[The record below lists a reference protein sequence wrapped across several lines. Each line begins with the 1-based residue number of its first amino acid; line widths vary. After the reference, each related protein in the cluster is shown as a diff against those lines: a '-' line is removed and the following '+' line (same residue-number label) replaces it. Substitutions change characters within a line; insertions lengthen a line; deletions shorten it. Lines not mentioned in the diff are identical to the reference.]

1 MENNIEIISASWD
14 GTDLTFS
21 SKILSRKTRDEQKVS
36 KNKNAEV
43 IHGSSTE
50 FELMMRF
57 HQETNIIIAS
67 NIARRAL
74 EKSASSLNEEQRLAY
89 DQANLHLSGQAQSPL
104 LMVITGDGGSGKS
117 YLTKTICKSAF
128 LMYGRQLHDR
138 FPSLALD
145 CKCKDSALRML
156 TNQTISVDQ
165 IGDLKHRLST
175 CVLFIL
181 KNVQF
186 LSLEEL
192 YQISNRMGLLN
203 GKPHLAFGG
212 TNTILEGNLYQRHH
226 YVNGTHLIGENILE
240 TNLRAKA
247 GHSIL
252 EQLNYFVNL
261 GVPMT
266 DLKKKMKFNSDS
278 CHEAPYHTNN
288 SSGLVELLL
297 KQKHNENQNE
307 DNK

>member
-1 MENNIEIISASWD
+1 MENNNIEIISASWD

-21 SKILSRKTRDEQKVS
+21 SKILSRETRDEKKVCKS
-36 KNKNAEV
+36 NNAEV
-43 IHGSSTE
+43 LHGSSTE

-57 HQETNIIIAS
+57 HQETNIIIAC
-67 NIARRAL
+67 NIAKRAL

-89 DQANLHLSGQAQSPL
+89 EQANLYLSGQAHSPL

-128 LMYGRQLHDR
+128 LMHGRQLHDR

-145 CKCKDSALRML
+145 CKTKDSAFRML
-156 TNQTISVDQ
+156 TIQSISADQ
-165 IGDLKHRLST
+165 ISALKHRLST

-212 TNTILEGNLYQRHH
+212 THTILEGDLYQRH

-261 GVPMT
+261 GVPLT
-266 DLKKKMKFNSDS
+266 DLKKKTKFNSDG
-278 CHEAPYHTNN
+278 CHEAPYHTND
-288 SSGLVELLL
+288 SSGLVSLLL
-297 KQKHNENQNE
+297 K
-307 DNK
+307 